1 MITVLQYCLCLHT
14 VTKHCSKTALHPW
27 LACHCL
33 THDALQVVDFA
44 DVMSD
49 QQLLFWRVM
58 FEELL
63 RKQKDDSAAQDAF
76 SKFGGPTGAL
86 SAERADLT
94 VFLRRQIGP
103 WLARKHSQD
112 DVLLGK
118 LRAAESGLSMAAAMR

>member
-1 MITVLQYCLCLHT
+1 
-14 VTKHCSKTALHPW
+14 
-27 LACHCL
+27 
-33 THDALQVVDFA
+33 
-44 DVMSD
+44 MSN

-63 RKQKDDSAAQDAF
+63 QNQKDDSAAQDVF
-76 SKFGGPTGAL
+76 SKFGGPGSAL

-94 VFLRRQIGP
+94 MFLRRQIGP

-118 LRAAESGLSMAAAMR
+118 LRAAEMGLSMAAAMR